1 MISTCIDDFYLAGTQ
16 GFVEMVTEKLSATL
30 DVSKVEDDS
39 FIFTG
44 IDIKKVEEGIEISM
58 EDYAKSLE
66 EVQIRDTKADDPL
79 TRDELKVLRK
89 FVGKLN
95 WLAANTRP
103 DLAIYA
109 LELAKKQKKAMV
121 KDLREIN
128 KVLKKVREKDSRVLF
143 TKVGKKDEL
152 IVMGVSYASYH
163 HDDRSVAGEL
173 IMLGNQKTGKAAP
186 IYCR

>member
-1 MISTCIDDFYLAGTQ
+1 M
-16 GFVEMVTEKLSATL
+16 
-30 DVSKVEDDS
+30 DVSQVEDDY
-39 FIFTG
+39 FRFTG
-44 IDIKKVEEGIEISM
+44 IDVKRVKDGIEISM

-66 EVQIRDTKADDPL
+66 EIQIRDAKADETL

-109 LELAKKQKKAMV
+109 LELAKRQKKATI

-128 KVLKKVREKDSRVLF
+128 RVLKKVKEKESKVLF
-143 TKVGKKDEL
+143 TKIGEKDEL
-152 IVMGVSYASYH
+152 SVIGVSDA
-163 HDDRSVAGEL
+163 
-173 IMLGNQKTGKAAP
+173 
-186 IYCR
+186 